1 MQNMRSSICGREAG
15 FIVGETNP
23 LEFTFVSSKELLPP
37 RLEYLVV
44 PGVEER
50 GGGGVPTSE
59 FASTQVDV
67 LAQVVEIGI
76 GSAVLSDS
84 LTYDETVAI
93 LRGSYAPQPKMFG
106 QARVIGYLA
115 KGVVRV
121 PRCAAIPGSTVYV
134 ASDSLL
140 QRFFSVDV

>member
-76 GSAVLSDS
+76 ASAEDVWTSAS
-84 LTYDETVAI
+84 HRVSSKWSCTY
-93 LRGSYAPQPKMFG
+93 SSQCCY
-106 QARVIGYLA
+106 
-115 KGVVRV
+115 
-121 PRCAAIPGSTVYV
+121 PRKYRLYC
-134 ASDSLL
+134 L
-140 QRFFSVDV
+140 

>member
-59 FASTQVDV
+59 FASTQR
-67 LAQVVEIGI
+67 EFGI
-76 GSAVLSDS
+76 SYGCGRVGSCTPSEGFL
-84 LTYDETVAI
+84 
-93 LRGSYAPQPKMFG
+93 G
-106 QARVIGYLA
+106 
-115 KGVVRV
+115 
-121 PRCAAIPGSTVYV
+121 
-134 ASDSLL
+134 
-140 QRFFSVDV
+140 